1 MHQEIESLD
10 TKIPSQ
16 VDGMLFVRT
25 DGILETMV
33 KISLI
38 VAGLIVVVLMMP
50 IQTSFSSTRTLDL
63 TLYADGS
70 AHVSAQLDIDPLEPD
85 FEVDL
90 FGPSVDNFVA
100 VGENGFLFSE
110 IIEDKV
116 RIDTIGSSS
125 ITIDYDIHDL
135 ISKEGRV
142 WTFSFDSSTEYSL
155 LMPPNS
161 IIVGMN
167 ALPLNMEL
175 QDEQTKL
182 ELNPGL
188 SEINYIF
195 GNTNPPIT
203 NPPITNPPITNPPIT
218 NPPITNPPIT
228 NPPIDPQQPT
238 IEPSSVILFA
248 ISIAAAVTI
257 AIILIKRKQKN
268 SLNLPSSDSTKPESI
283 PNDAIDIENI
293 LNSRPDM
300 REDDKEIVRF
310 ISQNGGE
317 ALESD
322 LRKKF
327 LQPRTTMWRAVKR
340 LERQGLIE
348 ITKKD
353 LQNLVK
359 IKIDTEDVE
368 E

>member
-1 MHQEIESLD
+1 MHQEIESLN
-10 TKIPSQ
+10 TKISSQ

-25 DGILETMV
+25 DGIFETMV
-33 KISLI
+33 KTSLI
-38 VAGLIVVVLMMP
+38 VAGLIVVIFMMS

-70 AHVSAQLDIDPLEPD
+70 AHVSTQLDIDPLEPD

-125 ITIDYDIHDL
+125 ISIDYDIHDL

-175 QDEQTKL
+175 QDDQTKL

-195 GNTNPPIT
+195 GNTNPPVT
-203 NPPITNPPITNPPIT
+203 NPPVTNPPVTNPPVT
-218 NPPITNPPIT
+218 NPPVT

-238 IEPSSVILFA
+238 IESYSVILFV
-248 ISIAAAVTI
+248 IPIAVTITI

-268 SLNLPSSDSTKPESI
+268 SLNVSSSTSNPKPESI
-283 PNDAIDIENI
+283 PSNATNIENI
-293 LNSRPDM
+293 LNSRADM
-300 REDDKEIVRF
+300 HEDDKEIVRF

-317 ALESD
+317 VLESD

>member
-1 MHQEIESLD
+1 MHQEIESLN
-10 TKIPSQ
+10 TKIHSQ

-33 KISLI
+33 KTSLI

-50 IQTSFSSTRTLDL
+50 IQTSFSSTRALDL

-175 QDEQTKL
+175 QDDQTKL

-195 GNTNPPIT
+195 GNTNPPVT
-203 NPPITNPPITNPPIT
+203 NPPVTNPPVTNPPV
-218 NPPITNPPIT
+218 
-228 NPPIDPQQPT
+228 DPQQPT
-238 IEPSSVILFA
+238 VEPYFVVLLA
-248 ISIAAAVTI
+248 IPITATIAI

-268 SLNLPSSDSTKPESI
+268 SLNIPLSNSNPKPESA
-283 PNDAIDIENI
+283 PNDAINIENI

>member
-1 MHQEIESLD
+1 MHQEIESLNP
-10 TKIPSQ
+10 KILSQ

-25 DGILETMV
+25 DGIFETMA
-33 KISLI
+33 KTSLI
-38 VAGLIVVVLMMP
+38 VAGLIVVVFMMP

-63 TLYADGS
+63 TLYTDGS

-85 FEVDL
+85 FEIDL

-175 QDEQTKL
+175 QDDQTKL

-195 GNTNPPIT
+195 GNANPPVTNPPVT
-203 NPPITNPPITNPPIT
+203 NPPVTN
-218 NPPITNPPIT
+218 
-228 NPPIDPQQPT
+228 PQQPT
-238 IEPSSVILFA
+238 IEPYSVILFA
-248 ISIAAAVTI
+248 VPIAAAITI
-257 AIILIKRKQKN
+257 VIILIKRKQKN
-268 SLNLPSSDSTKPESI
+268 SLNIPSSNSNPKSESI
-283 PNDAIDIENI
+283 PNDVINIENI

-359 IKIDTEDVE
+359 IKIDTEEVE